1 LKPLVRHIYILL
13 LLSNYYYIITNY
25 LFREK
30 GNFIEELPIPR
41 VARGLYLEENDSDD
55 DIYIA
60 RDPNRDI
67 DEFTIYFNENRV
79 LKTAS

>member
-1 LKPLVRHIYILL
+1 
-13 LLSNYYYIITNY
+13 

-30 GNFIEELPIPR
+30 GNFIEELFIPR
-41 VARGLYLEENDSDD
+41 ITRRLYLEENDSDD

-67 DEFTIYFNENRV
+67 DKFTTYFNENRV
-79 LKTAS
+79 LKIVSLFY